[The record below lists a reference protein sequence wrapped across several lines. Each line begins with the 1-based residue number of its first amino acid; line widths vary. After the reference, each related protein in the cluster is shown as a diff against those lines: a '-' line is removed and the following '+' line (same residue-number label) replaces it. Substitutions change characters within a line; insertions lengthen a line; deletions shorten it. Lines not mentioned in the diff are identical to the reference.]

1 MARRQQNA
9 PDPEAG
15 ADPEAGPDPG
25 GAPRTTGAPD
35 PAGVVVAFFRA
46 FEDDDVDAV
55 VALVDE
61 DIAYTNVSLPT
72 VHGRARF
79 EELTRRVLRPDR
91 LGFRAHLTHVMSD
104 GDVVLTDRV
113 DELRV
118 GRFAMRFWVYG
129 RFVVRDGRISVWR
142 DSFDWFDVTVAALRG
157 LAGLVSP
164 GLNRR
169 MPGD

>member
-1 MARRQQNA
+1 
-9 PDPEAG
+9 
-15 ADPEAGPDPG
+15 
-25 GAPRTTGAPD
+25 
-35 PAGVVVAFFRA
+35 VVAFLRA
-46 FEDDDVDAV
+46 FGDDDVDAV

-61 DIAYTNVSLPT
+61 DIEYTNVSLPT

-91 LGFRAHLTHVMSD
+91 LGFRAHLTHHVMSD
-104 GDVVLTDRV
+104 GNVVLTDRV

-118 GRFAMRFWVYG
+118 RRFAMRFWVYG
-129 RFVVRDGRISVWR
+129 RFVVCDGRITVRR
-142 DSFDWFDVTVAALRG
+142 DSFDWFDVTVAARRS

-164 GLNRR
+164 GLDRR